1 MATPQPPTTVYIAGP
16 MFSVGDKSE
25 QSALAAALQADGFE
39 CYVPQDDG
47 IEVAAVMQLLN
58 DPSLQEGT
66 MLEPPVLDR
75 CMAWVTRAV
84 VALDVYQTIEAC
96 QCTVL
101 NLDGRVPD
109 EGSLVESTL
118 AWFAGHPVVPY
129 KTSAIT
135 ELDGHDNPM
144 IGALSGWISIP
155 SDLKS
160 VVVAVRDAVSA
171 SRGPTVAPPPDVQ
184 KLVDLGRVI
193 SGIRAQRPLN
203 DSGRKAAKTTLKSLP
218 SDQMSLLEPDPSL
231 QKMCRRIVLAIIE
244 FSKLGPGEEAKQE
257 EIFQREIAALRDWVA
272 QTGIREVLVQS
283 PLSF

>member
-1 MATPQPPTTVYIAGP
+1 M
-16 MFSVGDKSE
+16 
-25 QSALAAALQADGFE
+25 AAALQAAGFV
-39 CYVPQDDG
+39 CYVPQNNG
-47 IEVAAVMQLLN
+47 IEVAAVVQLLN
-58 DPSLQEGT
+58 DPSLQQGT

-118 AWFAGHPVVPY
+118 AWCVGHPVVPY

-144 IGALSGWISIP
+144 IGALSGWASVP
-155 SDLKS
+155 SDPAS
-160 VVVAVRDAVSA
+160 VVVAVQDAVST
-171 SRGPTVAPPPDVQ
+171 SRSPAPPPPPDVQ

-193 SGIRAQRPLN
+193 SGIRAQPPLN
-203 DSGRKAAKTTLKSLP
+203 DIARKAAKTTLKSLP
-218 SDQMSLLEPDPSL
+218 PDQMSLLEPDRHCKRCAGESCWPSSNSANSV
-231 QKMCRRIVLAIIE
+231 QATRPRK
-244 FSKLGPGEEAKQE
+244 KQ
-257 EIFQREIAALRDWVA
+257 FFNARSLRSGTGWRSRAFAGCSFAALSA
-272 QTGIREVLVQS
+272 SERELPGLPYRCSTDELVRRE
-283 PLSF
+283 LLHD